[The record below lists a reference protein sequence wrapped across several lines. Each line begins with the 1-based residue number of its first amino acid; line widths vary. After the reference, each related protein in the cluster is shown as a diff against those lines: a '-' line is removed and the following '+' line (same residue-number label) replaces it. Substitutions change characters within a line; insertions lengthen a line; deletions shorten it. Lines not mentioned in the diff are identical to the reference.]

1 MVRVKSRIYIYIL
14 MRTSL
19 FGNSA
24 PTAVAALGD
33 VSNQLLVL
41 FR

>member
-1 MVRVKSRIYIYIL
+1 

-24 PTAVAALGD
+24 PAAVAALVD

-41 FR
+41 FW